1 MNNYQSIIKQTAK
14 DVLGNMGLYSNSSK
28 RIWYDD
34 NGFYLTIME
43 IAPCNVGGIF
53 VNIGICP
60 LWKKSLALVNY
71 DIPSGRLT
79 SPEVPNFKEALL
91 YCLVDQDEVNLDIA
105 LQPEVFEYYFRKLMA
120 LAKRQFE
127 VGFKQLT
134 DLNYFAQKLENRKDS
149 GCRQRDGHAIDL
161 DHAIVAMT
169 AGDVEKGKA
178 LMEYAIAHSIRPK
191 EVIKAEEMLV
201 HTNSREEWL
210 DYINRQIAEGRDL
223 MSKQLK
229 FLTKKS
235 FRFE

>member
-105 LQPEVFEYYFRKLMA
+105 LQPEVFE
-120 LAKRQFE
+120 
-127 VGFKQLT
+127 
-134 DLNYFAQKLENRKDS
+134 
-149 GCRQRDGHAIDL
+149 
-161 DHAIVAMT
+161 
-169 AGDVEKGKA
+169 
-178 LMEYAIAHSIRPK
+178 
-191 EVIKAEEMLV
+191 
-201 HTNSREEWL
+201 
-210 DYINRQIAEGRDL
+210 
-223 MSKQLK
+223 
-229 FLTKKS
+229 
-235 FRFE
+235 